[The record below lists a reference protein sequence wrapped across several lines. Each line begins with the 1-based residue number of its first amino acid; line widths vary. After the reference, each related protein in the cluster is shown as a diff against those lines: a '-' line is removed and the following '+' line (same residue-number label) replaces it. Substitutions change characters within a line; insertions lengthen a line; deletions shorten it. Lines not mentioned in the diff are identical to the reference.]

1 MKEPGRFL
9 LAPLPA
15 AVAAGCIAAAT
26 GSFPRPLSIVV
37 FVCLLLYAAQIVLG
51 IPIRLL
57 LIHWRRVS
65 VVSHAIGGFAMTAIP
80 TGPYVLWAMNLNGYP
95 LSYVATFFWLMGC
108 YGALTGFTYW
118 LLARPDRLTA
128 STRAH
133 RSSAAAKR

>member
-1 MKEPGRFL
+1 MKELIRFL

-15 AVAAGCIAAAT
+15 AVAAGCVSAAT
-26 GSFPRPLSIVV
+26 GSFPRPLSIVF
-37 FVCLLLYAAQIVLG
+37 FVCLLLYAVQLVPG

-57 LIHWRRVS
+57 LARRRWTS
-65 VVSHAIGGFAMTAIP
+65 VTSHAIGGFAMTAVP
-80 TGPYVLWAMNLNGYP
+80 TAPYVLWAMDRNGYP
-95 LSYVATFFWLMGC
+95 LSYGTTVFWLIGC